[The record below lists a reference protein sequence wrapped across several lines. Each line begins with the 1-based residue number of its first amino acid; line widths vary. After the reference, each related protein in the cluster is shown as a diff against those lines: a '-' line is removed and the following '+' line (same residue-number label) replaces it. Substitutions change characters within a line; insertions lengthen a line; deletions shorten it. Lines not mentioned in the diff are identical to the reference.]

1 MGYAD
6 DMNGRS
12 LRRLVLALGAA
23 YLATAVALGG
33 AELVLVDGQVVRGE
47 SVRKEGDVYVL
58 TTATGDVTM
67 PVDLV
72 DQVRLTGPSETAP
85 PKIEGI
91 PEGPTGIEIG
101 GPRTLAGRPVEP
113 ATTDE
118 QLAVFGKPAEWQKSS
133 IDPNWVPES
142 DWNMD
147 PGTQN
152 NWNPSKWAQSSIDP
166 NWTPTSAYDAKED
179 VLADSRSTWQQAPT
193 DSNWVPTDGFKK
205 SAW

>member
-1 MGYAD
+1 MVGYAD

-12 LRRLVLALGAA
+12 LRRVVLVLGAA

-72 DQVRLTGPSETAP
+72 DQVRLTGQAETAP
-85 PKIEGI
+85 
-91 PEGPTGIEIG
+91 TGIKAG
-101 GPRTLAGRPVEP
+101 GPRTLAGGPVEP
-113 ATTDE
+113 ARTDE

-152 NWNPSKWAQSSIDP
+152 NWNPSTWAQSSIDP
-166 NWTPTSAYDAKED
+166 NWTPTSAYDANED

-193 DSNWVPTDGFKK
+193 GSTWVPTDGFKK